1 MTETAQKI
9 EAEID
14 TSKVLIENRDH
25 VLILTINRPE
35 ARNAVDGDVWFLIGD
50 ALEKAQDDPDV
61 RAIVLTG
68 AGDLAFSAGLDLRA
82 LSTGTLRIPPEMAKY
97 SFAGFVRH
105 FTSKPTIA
113 AVNGKALGGGSE
125 LALACDLIVAVESA
139 SFGLPEVKRGLIA
152 GGGGVFRIT
161 ETIPHKIALEL
172 LLTGEPMSAQDAARW
187 GLVNRVV
194 PDGEALTCALALA
207 AQIAKNAPLAV
218 QASKRLAYRLTDG
231 EPAGEAAMWA
241 ANDAEI
247 GVLFASAD
255 AAEGPRAFAE
265 KREPVWQGK

>member
-1 MTETAQKI
+1 MTET
-9 EAEID
+9 ETRPEVD
-14 TSKVLIENRDH
+14 TSKVLVELREH
-25 VLILTINRPE
+25 VLVLTINRPE
-35 ARNAVDGDVWFLIGD
+35 ARNAVDGDVWQIIGE
-50 ALEKAQDDPDV
+50 ALEKAQDDSEV

-68 AGDLAFSAGLDLRA
+68 AGDVAFSAGLDLKA
-82 LSTGTLRIPPEMAKY
+82 LATGNLNIPPRMLKY
-97 SFAGFVRH
+97 SFAGFARH

-113 AVNGKALGGGSE
+113 AVNGKALGGGTE

-161 ETIPHKIALEL
+161 EVVPHKIALEL
-172 LLTGEPMSAQDAARW
+172 LLTGEPISARDAARW

-194 PDGEALTCALALA
+194 PDGSALDAALELA
-207 AQIAKNAPLAV
+207 ARIAKNAPLAV
-218 QASKRLAYRLTDG
+218 QASKRLAYRLVDG
-231 EPAGEAAMWA
+231 EPEGESRLWSE
-241 ANDAEI
+241 NDREI
-247 GVLFASAD
+247 GVLFSSAD

>member
-1 MTETAQKI
+1 MTATA
-9 EAEID
+9 AEVD
-14 TSKVLIENRDH
+14 TSKVLVEIRDH
-25 VLILTINRPE
+25 VLVLTINRPD
-35 ARNAVDGDVWFLIGD
+35 ARNAVDGDVWLLIGE
-50 ALEKAQDDPDV
+50 AMEKAQDDPEV
-61 RAIVLTG
+61 RCIVLTG
-68 AGDLAFSAGLDLRA
+68 AGDVAFSAGLDLKA
-82 LSTGTLRIPPEMAKY
+82 LATGKLNIPRHMAKY

-125 LALACDLIVAVESA
+125 LALACDLIVATESA

-161 ETIPHKIALEL
+161 EVIPQKIALEL
-172 LLTGEPMSAQDAARW
+172 LMTGEPITSTEAARW

-194 PDGEALTCALALA
+194 PDGTALDAALELA

-231 EPAGEAAMWA
+231 EPAGEAPMWA
-241 ANDAEI
+241 ENDREI
-247 GVLFASAD
+247 GILFASAD
-255 AAEGPRAFAE
+255 AQEGPRAFAE

>member
-1 MTETAQKI
+1 MTA
-9 EAEID
+9 AADVD
-14 TSKVLIENRDH
+14 TTKVLIENRDH

-35 ARNAVDGDVWFLIGD
+35 ARNAVDGDVWYLIGK
-50 ALEKAQDDPDV
+50 ALEDAQDDPDV
-61 RAIVLTG
+61 RCIVLTG
-68 AGDLAFSAGLDLRA
+68 SGDVAFSAGLDLKA
-82 LSTGTLRIPPEMAKY
+82 LATGTLNIPPAMAKY
-97 SFAGFVRH
+97 SFAGFARH

-139 SFGLPEVKRGLIA
+139 NFGLPEVKRGLIA

-161 ETIPHKIALEL
+161 EVIPQKIALEML
-172 LLTGEPMSAQDAARW
+172 MTGEPMSAQDASRW

-194 PDGEALTCALALA
+194 PDGQALEGALELA
-207 AQIAKNAPLAV
+207 GAIAKNAPLAV
-218 QASKRLAYRLTDG
+218 QASKRLAYRIADG
-231 EPAGEAAMWA
+231 EPAGEAAMWS

-247 GVLFASAD
+247 GVLFRSAD

-265 KREPVWQGK
+265 KREPVWTGK

>member
-1 MTETAQKI
+1 MT
-9 EAEID
+9 
-14 TSKVLIENRDH
+14 
-25 VLILTINRPE
+25 
-35 ARNAVDGDVWFLIGD
+35 
-50 ALEKAQDDPDV
+50 
-61 RAIVLTG
+61 
-68 AGDLAFSAGLDLRA
+68 
-82 LSTGTLRIPPEMAKY
+82 KY

-125 LALACDLIVAVESA
+125 LALACDLIVATESA
-139 SFGLPEVKRGLIA
+139 QFGLPEVKRGLIA

-161 ETIPHKIALEL
+161 EVIPQKIALEL
-172 LLTGEPMSAQDAARW
+172 LMTGEPISAAEAARW

-194 PDGEALTCALALA
+194 PDGTALEGALALA

-231 EPAGEAAMWA
+231 EPAGEAPMWA
-241 ANDAEI
+241 ANDKEI